1 MVLFVHGFSN
11 KVIALQFEWAWQHPT
26 QSRFLKGG
34 ALAGLRVGK
43 RSFAAATLLKVL
55 APLMA
60 CDEFAREPL
69 GVHIL
74 RGALTPTSGALAAV
88 GDDRRLEGVLA
99 AAIERQEWRAPPR
112 TTHGCP
118 VAAGVLPAKR
128 SKRGVAGPCRAAED
142 DDNDENDEG
151 WELAL
156 LHDDGS
162 SSSGADDST
171 DERAMAC
178 VLRCP
183 DESSDDEEDE
193 GSDEDEDCDAR
204 MCAVS
209 PAIGRDED
217 NGGAPWW
224 RPTGALPTAGIV
236 DLTVDSEDDDAGI
249 DGGCNGA
256 GGSAAQGLG
265 ASPPACV
272 DAAHDGVR
280 EVEAFMIMS
289 LSGSG
294 SASDDEVVPLA
305 QRLAQRRQ
313 DVNRL

>member
-1 MVLFVHGFSN
+1 MRAARAEPMVRGAEHQPRCRASMRASRSDPITQAAARFMPWETIKTMISIQRLVRCPLGGAVKQALSRSRLERLQYYSIGSDGSRRLRDLSMAQPLAASPQPLAASPMAIGVALPPLCIYLLRNGKGRTYVGFTNDPQRRIRQHNGEVVGGARKTRLGRPWEMVLFVHGFSN

-26 QSRFLKGG
+26 QGRFLKGG

-142 DDNDENDEG
+142 DDNDENDER
-151 WELAL
+151 W
-156 LHDDGS
+156 
-162 SSSGADDST
+162 
-171 DERAMAC
+171 
-178 VLRCP
+178 
-183 DESSDDEEDE
+183 
-193 GSDEDEDCDAR
+193 
-204 MCAVS
+204 
-209 PAIGRDED
+209 
-217 NGGAPWW
+217 
-224 RPTGALPTAGIV
+224 
-236 DLTVDSEDDDAGI
+236 
-249 DGGCNGA
+249 
-256 GGSAAQGLG
+256 
-265 ASPPACV
+265 
-272 DAAHDGVR
+272 
-280 EVEAFMIMS
+280 
-289 LSGSG
+289 
-294 SASDDEVVPLA
+294 
-305 QRLAQRRQ
+305 
-313 DVNRL
+313 